1 MSESAIL
8 VLSFDVD
15 HHHARTIIIIIVV
28 VSTRKCQFSGCNHCA
43 KYYQT
48 KRSSICFLCVF
59 KSFWR
64 CLVSSKL
71 EIVFRVLN
79 SIWTPTH
86 SQIRQV
92 CERRSRR
99 VREGRQFSRT
109 LLTDSQ
115 HSPRRRRRLTQN
127 TPSSRRRK
135 IYTRQRARSD
145 RERERAQQRK
155 ISVLCKRKTRKI
167 SRHRISPAYRAVLWF
182 VVSQFEEDCFV

>member
-1 MSESAIL
+1 M
-8 VLSFDVD
+8 
-15 HHHARTIIIIIVV
+15 
-28 VSTRKCQFSGCNHCA
+28 
-43 KYYQT
+43 
-48 KRSSICFLCVF
+48 
-59 KSFWR
+59 
-64 CLVSSKL
+64 SSKL
-71 EIVFRVLN
+71 EIVFRVVN

-109 LLTDSQ
+109 LLTNSQ
-115 HSPRRRRRLTQN
+115 HSPRRRRLTQN

-135 IYTRQRARSD
+135 IYTQQRARSD
-145 RERERAQQRK
+145 RERERERPRK

-182 VVSQFEEDCFV
+182 VVSQFEEDCFVRSEVRVVKILSYTYGRRR